1 MGKHAGVQMNC
12 ELDISNL
19 EHYMRAAILLEQ
31 NLAVRLSIEEE
42 NIRAIEALR
51 KWKAA
56 DSSPSRSYDFSPL

>member
-31 NLAVRLSIEEE
+31 NLAVGLSIEEE

-56 DSSPSRSYDFSPL
+56 DSGPSQSYDFSPL